1 LGRTGNRSS
10 ILHRTVDFTRIVPL
24 LGISAF
30 GLASVAIYTFV
41 FLRAYPLAEWWQYAL
56 ADFGTISGYD
66 LSAQIAFLGS
76 FAALFGLYYGAAEIV
91 KRCRPRGALPVI
103 VLFQVLAGLPLIGI
117 YPVAA
122 LDVFDYI
129 IYARMALY
137 WGANPFIVTP
147 GSLTNEPT
155 VGFSYWQN
163 EPSVYGPLWQAL
175 SERVVALANGQ
186 VLEGLVAFK
195 ALALAAAVLTT
206 LLVWLILRRLRPELA
221 EVGALFWAWNPLQLF
236 ESAGNAHNDSV
247 MVLLLAV
254 AILCMVYGPRVL
266 TLPVLAASLLIK
278 VTLAPLVPVFV
289 VAALLGTR
297 RLSLGVVRLL
307 AGASLAAALVVT
319 SYAPY
324 WVGRASLPFLDRG
337 NWFTASP
344 PTLLREL
351 FRQWVDF
358 DAAGR
363 WAALLCAAGFTLITL
378 AVLARLARN
387 LRLADGRS
395 YDMLVIRAAY
405 GVFFA
410 YLVFAC
416 LWWQPWYLL
425 ALLCLAVLTADRV
438 LIDRTNLFCMG
449 GLLSYVAYKYIW
461 QVHQADWQLDYL
473 KIQVLFVVAI
483 FTLPLLH
490 LAVTTPLLGRLD
502 GAQIDARDLRIP

>member
-1 LGRTGNRSS
+1 
-10 ILHRTVDFTRIVPL
+10 VPL
-24 LGISAF
+24 LGISVF
-30 GLASVAIYTFV
+30 GIASVAIYTVV

-66 LSAQIAFLGS
+66 ISAQIAFLGG
-76 FAALFGLYYGAAEIV
+76 FAALFGLCYGAAEIV
-91 KRCRPRGALPVI
+91 KRCRPRGVLPVI
-103 VLFQVLAGLPLIGI
+103 ILFQVLAGLPLIGI
-117 YPVAA
+117 YPIAA

-147 GSLTNEPT
+147 SSLPNEAT
-155 VGFSYWQN
+155 VGFSYWPT

-175 SERVVALANGQ
+175 SERVVAIANGQ

-206 LLVWLILRRLRPELA
+206 LLVWLILHRLRPEFADL
-221 EVGALFWAWNPLQLF
+221 GALFWAWNPLQLF

-247 MVLLLAV
+247 MVLLLVV
-254 AILCMVYGPRVL
+254 AILCMGYGPRLL

-289 VAALLGTR
+289 VGSLLGPR
-297 RLSLGVVRLL
+297 PLRIRVVRLL
-307 AGASLAAALVVT
+307 ASASLAAALVVI

-324 WVGRASLPFLDRG
+324 WEGRASLPFLDRG
-337 NWFTASP
+337 NWFTASL
-344 PTLLREL
+344 PTLVREL
-351 FRQWVDF
+351 FRLWLDF
-358 DAAGR
+358 EVAGQR
-363 WAALLCAAGFTLITL
+363 AALLCAAGFLLITL
-378 AVLARLARN
+378 AVLARLAQQA
-387 LRLADGRS
+387 RLADSRS
-395 YDMLVIRAAY
+395 CDMLVIRAAY
-405 GVFFA
+405 AVFFA
-410 YLVFAC
+410 YLVLAC

-425 ALLCLAVLTADRV
+425 ALLCLAVLTGDRV
-438 LIDRTNLFCMG
+438 LIDRANLFCIG

-461 QVHQADWQLDYL
+461 QVHQTDWQLDYL

-490 LAVTTPLLGRLD
+490 LVATTPLLGRR
-502 GAQIDARDLRIP
+502 ALRPTVSG